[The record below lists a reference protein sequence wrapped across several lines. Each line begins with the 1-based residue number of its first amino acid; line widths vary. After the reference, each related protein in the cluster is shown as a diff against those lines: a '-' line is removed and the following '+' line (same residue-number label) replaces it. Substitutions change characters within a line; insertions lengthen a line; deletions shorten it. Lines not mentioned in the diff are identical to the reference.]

1 MWFFTVTSIG
11 NSGALTPSYGVME
24 FLLSSMM
31 VYGLFRVRS
40 ELQACPVVITPYL
53 PISPHIFRVR
63 SELQAITAEAILE
76 QTSPANFAIRLEG
89 LPADPA
95 DERLRER
102 ITRALHDFVPG
113 LEVVHVGLARQDRA
127 LIVAAN
133 EHAAAAARLGP
144 LEVA

>member
-40 ELQACPVVITPYL
+40 ELQAALTISPHISPYL

-63 SELQAITAEAILE
+63 SELQACPVVITPCRPPSCRPP
-76 QTSPANFAIRLEG
+76 SPS
-89 LPADPA
+89 PC
-95 DERLRER
+95 
-102 ITRALHDFVPG
+102 ALVPS
-113 LEVVHVGLARQDRA
+113 
-127 LIVAAN
+127 
-133 EHAAAAARLGP
+133 P
-144 LEVA
+144 

>member
-40 ELQACPVVITPYL
+40 ELQA
-53 PISPHIFRVR
+53 
-63 SELQAITAEAILE
+63 ITAEAILE
-76 QTSPANFAIRLEG
+76 QTSPADFAIRLEG

-113 LEVVHVGLARQDRA
+113 LEVPRLVRAR
-127 LIVAAN
+127 V
-133 EHAAAAARLGP
+133 RLG
-144 LEVA
+144 LGLG